1 MTQGIYGES
10 IVLTKPMGST
20 MGGGEHEEYDI
31 EGIGNDFIAETMDMS
46 LIDKVIKI
54 SDKEAF
60 KDILEKSLDYL

>member
-1 MTQGIYGES
+1 
-10 IVLTKPMGST
+10 